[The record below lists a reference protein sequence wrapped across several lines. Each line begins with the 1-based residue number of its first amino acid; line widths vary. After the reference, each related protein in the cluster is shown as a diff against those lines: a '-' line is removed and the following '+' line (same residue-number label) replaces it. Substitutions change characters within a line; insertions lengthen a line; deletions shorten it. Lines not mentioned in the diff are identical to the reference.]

1 MTAPTIAKRK
11 SPRKN
16 PLGVPPT
23 VEKSRGNLMEP
34 EAAPSLEPVTAE
46 KKSATS
52 KEGRAAQP
60 KKARTVAKR
69 AAAPAA
75 DGRTLRKT
83 GRTEQFSTR
92 VHPDFKQELFD
103 VAQTTG
109 KNYNVILEE
118 SLELYKKH
126 VLSA

>member
-1 MTAPTIAKRK
+1 MATITKRK
-11 SPRKN
+11 KPRN
-16 PLGVPPT
+16 PLGTPPT
-23 VEKSRGNLMEP
+23 AEEARNNLQEP
-34 EAAPSLEPVTAE
+34 EAAPAADTPVTE
-46 KKSATS
+46 RTKTS
-52 KEGRAAQP
+52 TTAKEGRAATSARRTAT
-60 KKARTVAKR
+60 KKA
-69 AAAPAA
+69 APSYTAA

-126 VLSA
+126 MLSA

>member
-1 MTAPTIAKRK
+1 MATIEKRK
-11 SPRKN
+11 KARKN
-16 PLGVPPT
+16 PLGTPPS
-23 VEKSRGNLMEP
+23 VEESRGNLMEP
-34 EAAPSLEPVTAE
+34 EAAPAIVTST
-46 KKSATS
+46 KKTTS
-52 KEGRAAQP
+52 PPEEGRG
-60 KKARTVAKR
+60 ARRTTTTKNGAVST
-69 AAAPAA
+69 

-92 VHPDFKQELFD
+92 VHPDFKQELFA

-126 VLSA
+126 KLNA

>member
-1 MTAPTIAKRK
+1 MAEIQKPKRARR
-11 SPRKN
+11 S
-16 PLGVPPT
+16 PLGMPPSAD
-23 VEKSRGNLMEP
+23 ESRNNLQEP
-34 EAAPSLEPVTAE
+34 EAAPSVHPVQE
-46 KKSATS
+46 KKKTS
-52 KEGRAAQP
+52 QQGRGDAKKAAQSST
-60 KKARTVAKR
+60 KKA
-69 AAAPAA
+69 AATYDAA

-126 VLSA
+126 MLGA